1 MGGEERIPNDSK
13 LEEFE
18 IHHND
23 SKYNLP
29 SKCNLKEKKRYL
41 TLTLVWYVVFSDI
54 SIISLCPVRLC
65 YTLICMYPSLGYA
78 YPPN

>member
-29 SKCNLKEKKRYL
+29 SKCNLKRKEQIFDID
-41 TLTLVWYVVFSDI
+41 TSLVCGFF
-54 SIISLCPVRLC
+54 
-65 YTLICMYPSLGYA
+65 
-78 YPPN
+78 